1 MGGHEPRPKI
11 QGKEVSGASSVLNAF
26 FNPRGVAVIGASDDP
41 KKLGY
46 EVFKNLREYRGGR
59 VYPVNPRREYV
70 QGVKAFKSVLEV
82 PDPVDMAVI
91 VVPKKFVKQTL
102 IECGE
107 RGVKAVVIITAGF
120 SETGPEGARDE
131 EELVEIARKYGIRIV
146 GPNCVG
152 VMNTR
157 ADLNATFIMPAKK
170 GSVAFIS
177 QSGAL
182 GGAII
187 YKTVKEKVG
196 FSKFVSVGNMAD
208 VDFTDL
214 MEYLANDPETTAIAL
229 YVEGLK
235 NGKRFMEV
243 ARRVTKVKPVIALKG
258 GRSEAGSKAVAS
270 HTGSLAGNFRV
281 YEAAF
286 KQAGIL
292 VADTIDE
299 MISMARAFTQPLP
312 KGRRVAVLTN
322 AGGAGVLL
330 TDQLEARGLRLADLS
345 EGTREHLRS
354 FLPPIASVRNP
365 VDTTAGARGEDYYEC
380 VKALMRD
387 EGVDLLIVACV
398 VPTFAGMTPT
408 EHAEGALKALREVR
422 SEGIEKPVLAMF
434 MAGHVSEKARG
445 VLEENGIPTYERPED
460 AAAAAEALV
469 KYAAIRLNVA

>member
-1 MGGHEPRPKI
+1 M
-11 QGKEVSGASSVLNAF
+11 SSELSAF

-46 EVFKNLREYRGGR
+46 EVFKNLREYKGGE

-91 VVPKKFVKQTL
+91 VVPKKFVKQAL
-102 IECGE
+102 VECGE
-107 RGVKAVVIITAGF
+107 RRVKAVVIITAGF

-131 EELVEIARKYGIRIV
+131 EELVGIARKYGMRIV

-157 ADLNATFIMPAKK
+157 ANLNATFIMPAKK

-187 YKTVKEKVG
+187 YKTIKERVG

-208 VDFTDL
+208 VDFADL

-235 NGKRFMEV
+235 NGKRFMEA
-243 ARRVTKVKPVIALKG
+243 ARRVAKVKPVVALKG

-312 KGRRVAVLTN
+312 KGDRVAILTN

-330 TDQLEARGLRLADLS
+330 TDQLEARGLRLAELS
-345 EGTREHLRS
+345 EETKKHLRS

-365 VDTTAGARGEDYYEC
+365 VDTTAGARGNDYYEC
-380 VKALMRD
+380 VKTLLSD
-387 EGVDLLIVACV
+387 NNVDLLIVACV
-398 VPTFAGMTPT
+398 VPTFAGITPT
-408 EHAEGALKALREVR
+408 EHAEGALKAIKELRET
-422 SEGIEKPVLAMF
+422 GIEKPVIAMF
-434 MAGHVSEKARG
+434 MAGYVSEESGKL
-445 VLEENGIPTYERPED
+445 LEENGIPTYERPED
-460 AAAAAEALV
+460 AAAAASALSV
-469 KYAAIRLNVA
+469 FARIRSVQ

>member
-1 MGGHEPRPKI
+1 M
-11 QGKEVSGASSVLNAF
+11 SSELNAF
-26 FNPRGVAVIGASDDP
+26 FNPRGVAVIGASNDP
-41 KKLGY
+41 RKLGF
-46 EVFKNLREYRGGR
+46 EVFKNLRGYRGGE

-70 QGVKAFKSVLEV
+70 QGVRAFKSVLEV

-91 VVPKKFVKQTL
+91 VVPKKFVKQAL

-131 EELVEIARKYGIRIV
+131 EELVAIARKYGMRIV

-157 ADLNATFIMPAKK
+157 VDLNATFIMPAKK
-170 GSVAFIS
+170 GSVAFVS

-208 VDFTDL
+208 VDFADL

-235 NGKRFMEV
+235 DGKRFMEV
-243 ARRVTKVKPVIALKG
+243 ARKVTRVKPVIALKG
-258 GRSEAGSKAVAS
+258 GRSEAGSRAVAS

-286 KQAGIL
+286 RQAGVI

-312 KGRRVAVLTN
+312 KGDRVAVLTN

-330 TDQLEARGLRLADLS
+330 TDQLESRGLKLASLKDSTRKRL
-345 EGTREHLRS
+345 RE

-365 VDTTAGARGEDYYEC
+365 VDTTAGARGSDYYEC
-380 VKALMRD
+380 VKALLTD
-387 EGVDLLIVACV
+387 EGVDMLIVACV

-408 EHAEGALKALREVR
+408 EHAEGVIKAVKELREA
-422 SEGIEKPVLAMF
+422 GIEKPVIAMF
-434 MAGHVSEKARG
+434 MAGYVSEESRKL
-445 VLEENGIPTYERPED
+445 LEENGIPTYERPED
-460 AAAAAEALV
+460 AAAAASALSV
-469 KYAAIRLNVA
+469 FAGIKGIQ